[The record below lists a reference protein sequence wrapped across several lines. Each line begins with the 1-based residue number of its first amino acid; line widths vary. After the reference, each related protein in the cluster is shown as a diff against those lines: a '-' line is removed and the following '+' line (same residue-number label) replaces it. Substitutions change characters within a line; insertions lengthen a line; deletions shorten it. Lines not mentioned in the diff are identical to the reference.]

1 LIPEL
6 STRNVD
12 STRKADLMWNDARQ
26 GLRMRKRCSRTPLA
40 GLIGIAGVA
49 ILLAASGGPGSAKS
63 SNGPIRTVGLMH
75 VGLDHVPPSLVP
87 LASQLKQDGW
97 DVPLSEVKQ
106 CATELR
112 ERCDFK
118 GKNIDLIWRNLG
130 DEDAARVQARAF
142 VREHVDVIV
151 AFEDQTVRQAK
162 AATARIRI
170 PVVFL
175 HPADPVASGYIKSL
189 AHPGGNITGV
199 FGLRD
204 LVAKQLELYK
214 LVVPGLRRVLTLVDP
229 QDPTTGPL
237 FKQARAAAA
246 SLHLGLAVR
255 TVTTP
260 DDLVRV
266 FHSLRPGE
274 VDGVFVVSPK
284 LKTNFT
290 LLMISLSQAAHIPF
304 QAHNKEWV
312 RKGALFSYGPNFE
325 LIGREGAGYVDR
337 ILRGAKPSDLPVTE
351 EPRVEFA
358 INLAT
363 ARKLG
368 IHVPQSII
376 IRADEVYQ

>member
-1 LIPEL
+1 
-6 STRNVD
+6 
-12 STRKADLMWNDARQ
+12 MWNDAWQ
-26 GLRMRKRCSRTPLA
+26 GLRMRKRCSRAPLA

-49 ILLAASGGPGSAKS
+49 ILLAACGGSGSAKS
-63 SNGPIRTVGLMH
+63 STAPSRTVGLMH

-87 LASQLKQDGW
+87 LVTELNQHGW
-97 DVPLSEVKQ
+97 GLPGLEVRQ
-106 CATELR
+106 CAEELR
-112 ERCDFK
+112 RSCDFK
-118 GKNIDLIWRNLG
+118 GKNVELIWRNLG
-130 DEDAARVQARAF
+130 DENAAKVQARAF
-142 VREHVDVIV
+142 VRERVNVIV

-162 AATARIRI
+162 AATARTRI

-175 HPADPVASGYIKSL
+175 HPADPVASGYVKSL
-189 AHPGGNITGV
+189 AHPGGNLTGV

-214 LVVPGLRRVLTLVDP
+214 LVVPGLRSVLTLVDP
-229 QDPTTGPL
+229 QDPTTAKL
-237 FKQARAAAA
+237 FDQTRAAAEQ
-246 SLHLGLAVR
+246 LHLGLVVR
-255 TVTTP
+255 SVATP
-260 DDLVRV
+260 DDLVKA

-274 VDGVFVVSPK
+274 VGGVFVVSPK

-290 LLMISLSQAAHIPF
+290 QLMISLASLAHIPF

-312 RKGALFSYGPNFE
+312 KKGALFSYGPNFQ

-358 INLAT
+358 INLTT

-368 IHVPQSII
+368 IHVPQTIT
-376 IRADEVYQ
+376 IRANAVYP